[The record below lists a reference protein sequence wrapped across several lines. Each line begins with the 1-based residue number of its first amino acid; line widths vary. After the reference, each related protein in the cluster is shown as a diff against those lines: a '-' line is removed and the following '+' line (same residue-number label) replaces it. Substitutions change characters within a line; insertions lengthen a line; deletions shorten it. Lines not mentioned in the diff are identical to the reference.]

1 MNNKLDLIKIINTI
15 LNFLDKDL
23 DFEKSQDLT
32 LRDLK
37 LSQTQIRIINEE
49 LLDNGIE
56 SLIVLISNVIN
67 EKMTKKK
74 PKSFINFRV
83 NEKIKFLVLQ
93 RLKIID
99 KYFEKKQILK
109 LVLKQKSLSKIN
121 KMLFNISDEVWF
133 VSGDSSTDF
142 NYYTKRFI
150 LMNIYV
156 STFLYFLRDSSEDFS
171 KTENLLDKQIKA
183 VLKFGKLKSKI
194 MNIFYSN
201 KM

>member
-1 MNNKLDLIKIINTI
+1 M
-15 LNFLDKDL
+15 DKDL

-32 LRDLK
+32 FRDLK

>member
-15 LNFLDKDL
+15 LNLLDKGLDL
-23 DFEKSQDLT
+23 EKSKDLT
-32 LRDLK
+32 IKDLK
-37 LSQTQIRIINEE
+37 LNQTQIKIINEE
-49 LLDNGIE
+49 LLDNGID
-56 SLIVLISNVIN
+56 SLIILISRVIN
-67 EKMTKKK
+67 EKMIKKK
-74 PKSFINFRV
+74 PKNFINFRV

-99 KYFEKKQILK
+99 KYFEKKQLLK
-109 LVLKQKSLSKIN
+109 VVLKQKSFTKIN
-121 KMLFNISDEVWF
+121 KILFSISDEVWF
-133 VSGDSSTDF
+133 ASGDTSTDF

-171 KTENLLDKQIKA
+171 KTENLLEKQIKG
-183 VLKFGKLKSKI
+183 VLKFGKLKSRI

-201 KM
+201 KI

>member
-32 LRDLK
+32 FRDLK

>member
-1 MNNKLDLIKIINTI
+1 MNYKLDLIKIINTI
-15 LNFLDKDL
+15 LNFLNRGL
-23 DFEKSQDLT
+23 DFEKSLDMT
-32 LRDLK
+32 FKDLK
-37 LSQTQIRIINEE
+37 LSQKQIKIIKEE
-49 LLDNGIE
+49 VLDNGIE
-56 SLIVLISNVIN
+56 SLVVLLSNVIN

-74 PKSFINFRV
+74 PKTFINFRV

-99 KYFEKKQILK
+99 KYFEKKQIFK
-109 LVLKQKSLSKIN
+109 LVLKLKSFTKIN
-121 KMLFNISDEVWF
+121 KMLFSISDEIWF
-133 VSGDSSTDF
+133 VSGDASTDF
-142 NYYTKRFI
+142 NYYSKRFI

-156 STFLYFLRDSSEDFS
+156 STFLYFLKDSSEDFS

-183 VLKFGKLKSKI
+183 VLQFGKLKSKI

>member
-1 MNNKLDLIKIINTI
+1 
-15 LNFLDKDL
+15 
-23 DFEKSQDLT
+23 
-32 LRDLK
+32 
-37 LSQTQIRIINEE
+37 
-49 LLDNGIE
+49 
-56 SLIVLISNVIN
+56 
-67 EKMTKKK
+67 
-74 PKSFINFRV
+74 
-83 NEKIKFLVLQ
+83 
-93 RLKIID
+93 
-99 KYFEKKQILK
+99 
-109 LVLKQKSLSKIN
+109 
-121 KMLFNISDEVWF
+121 MLFNISDEVWF